1 MTMETKTEAQA
12 DGAID
17 ARRPELRLLTTP
29 TAQVQVSGATLVDV
43 ARVAGV
49 SPITVS
55 RALNQPHLVRPN
67 TLAKVQAA
75 VQETGYVKN
84 MLAGSLVS
92 NRTRLVALVL
102 PTIANQIFADMVQ
115 GTSDKLT
122 EAGYQLLL
130 GFTGYE
136 EWREEILVETIL
148 SRRPD
153 GIIVTGT
160 LHTDN
165 TRRRLQLSGTPV
177 VEAWDMTTSP
187 IDMVIGFSHEEVGHA
202 TATHLL
208 QRGRRRFALL
218 TASDPRAARRSQGLQ
233 VALAKQGISL
243 AATHMAPVPGT
254 LPLGREGAARLLQA
268 HPDLDAIVCSSDML
282 AHGALI
288 EAQSRGIAVP
298 GQLAI
303 VGFGDLNF
311 SSHTVPPLSTIR
323 VDGANIGALAAQAI
337 LDRLDHP
344 GAKPGPSAINTG
356 FELIQR
362 GSS

>member
-1 MTMETKTEAQA
+1 MKKSS
-12 DGAID
+12 
-17 ARRPELRLLTTP
+17 PELRLLTTP

-49 SPITVS
+49 SAITVS

-75 VQETGYVKN
+75 VQETGYAKN
-84 MLAGSLVS
+84 LLAEGLAKNPSK
-92 NRTRLVALVL
+92 LVALVL
-102 PTIANQIFADMVQ
+102 PTIANPIFADMVQ
-115 GTSDKLT
+115 GISDKLT
-122 EAGYQLLL
+122 DAGYQLLL
-130 GFTGYE
+130 GFSGYE

-153 GIIVTGT
+153 GIILTGT
-160 LHTDN
+160 AHTDN

-177 VEAWDMTTSP
+177 VETWDMTATP

-208 QRGRRRFALL
+208 QRGRKRFAIL
-218 TASDPRAARRSQGLQ
+218 TAGDPRAARRSQGFQ
-233 VALAKQGISL
+233 AALGKQGIGVV
-243 AATHMAPVPGT
+243 ATHTVAVPGT
-254 LPLGREGAARLLQA
+254 LPAGRAGAAQLLDA
-268 HPDLDAIVCSSDML
+268 YPELDAIVCSSDNL

-288 EAQSRGIAVP
+288 EAGSRHLDVP
-298 GQLAI
+298 GKLA
-303 VGFGDLNF
+303 VMGFGDLNF
-311 SSHTVPPLSTIR
+311 SSHTVPPLSTVR
-323 VDGANIGALAAQAI
+323 VDGARIGAVAAQAI
-337 LDRLDHP
+337 LERLDGTGRQQP
-344 GAKPGPSAINTG
+344 ARAVDTG

>member
-1 MTMETKTEAQA
+1 MESK
-12 DGAID
+12 
-17 ARRPELRLLTTP
+17 RPDLRILTTP

-84 MLAGSLVS
+84 MLAGGLVS
-92 NRTRLVALVL
+92 SRTKLVALVL
-102 PTIANQIFADMVQ
+102 PTISNQIFADMIQ
-115 GTSDKLT
+115 GTSDALT
-122 EAGYQLLL
+122 DAGYQLLL
-130 GFTGYE
+130 GFSGYE

-153 GIIVTGT
+153 GIILTGT

-165 TRRRLQLSGTPV
+165 TRRRLKLANTPV
-177 VEAWDMTTSP
+177 VETWDMTTTP

-202 TATHLL
+202 TAAHLL
-208 QRGRRRFALL
+208 QRGCRRFAIL
-218 TASDPRAARRSQGLQ
+218 TASDPRAARRNQGLQ
-233 VALAKQGISL
+233 VALAKQGVSVV
-243 AATHMAPVPGT
+243 ATHTAPVPGT
-254 LPLGREGAARLLQA
+254 LPLGREGMAQLLQA
-268 HPDLDAIVCSSDML
+268 HPGLDAVVCSSDTL

-288 EAQSRGIAVP
+288 EAASRGVRVP
-298 GQLAI
+298 EQLKV

-311 SSHTVPPLSTIR
+311 SSHTVPPLTTVR
-323 VDGANIGALAAQAI
+323 VDGARIGTLAAQAI
-337 LDRLDHP
+337 LERLAHAAGQQP
-344 GAKPGPSAINTG
+344 ARAVNTG
-356 FELIQR
+356 FELVQR

>member
-1 MTMETKTEAQA
+1 MNKDLKRA
-12 DGAID
+12 
-17 ARRPELRLLTTP
+17 ELRLLTTP
-29 TAQVQVSGATLVDV
+29 DAQLPVSGATLVDV

-75 VQETGYVKN
+75 VQQTGYIKN
-84 MLAGSLVS
+84 MLAGGLASS
-92 NRTRLVALVL
+92 RTRLVALVL
-102 PTIANQIFADMVQ
+102 PTIGNQIFADMVQ
-115 GTSDKLT
+115 GTSDALT
-122 EAGYQLLL
+122 AAGYQLLL

-136 EWREEILVETIL
+136 EWREEILVETIM

-153 GIIVTGT
+153 GIILTGAQ
-160 LHTDN
+160 HTDN
-165 TRRRLQLSGTPV
+165 TRRQLQLSGAPV
-177 VEAWDMTTSP
+177 VETWDMTATP

-218 TASDPRAARRSQGLQ
+218 TANDPRAARRNQGLQ
-233 VALAKQGISL
+233 VTLAKQGISVV
-243 AATHMAPVPGT
+243 ATHVAGAPGT
-254 LPLGREGAARLLQA
+254 LPLGREGMARLLDA
-268 HPDLDAIVCSSDML
+268 HPDLDAVVCSSDML

-288 EAQSRGIAVP
+288 EAQSRGVAVP
-298 GQLAI
+298 GRLAV

-311 SSHTVPPLSTIR
+311 SSHTVPPLSTVR
-323 VDGANIGALAAQAI
+323 VDGARIGALAARAI
-337 LDRLDHP
+337 LDRIDAG
-344 GAKPGPSAINTG
+344 GAPAAPKSINTG

>member
-1 MTMETKTEAQA
+1 MDTK
-12 DGAID
+12 
-17 ARRPELRLLTTP
+17 RPDLRLLTTP
-29 TAQVQVSGATLVDV
+29 TAQVQVSGATLIDV
-43 ARVAGV
+43 AKVAGV

-84 MLAGSLVS
+84 MLAGGLVS
-92 NRTRLVALVL
+92 NRSKLVALVL
-102 PTIANQIFADMVQ
+102 PTIANQIFADMVE
-115 GTSDKLT
+115 GTSEKLT
-122 EAGYQLLL
+122 QAGYQLLL
-130 GFTGYE
+130 GFSGYE

-153 GIIVTGT
+153 GIILTGT

-165 TRRRLQLSGTPV
+165 TRRRLLLSGTPV
-177 VEAWDMTTSP
+177 VETWDMTTSP

-208 QRGRRRFALL
+208 QQGRRRFAIL
-218 TASDPRAARRSQGLQ
+218 TASDPRAARRNQGLQ
-233 VALAKQGISL
+233 VALAKQGVSVV
-243 AATHMAPVPGT
+243 ATHVVPVPGS
-254 LPLGREGAARLLQA
+254 LPLGREGAAQLLQA
-268 HPDLDAIVCSSDML
+268 HPGLDAIVCSSDSL

-288 EAQSRGIAVP
+288 EALNRNVTVP
-298 GQLAI
+298 DQLA
-303 VGFGDLNF
+303 VMGFGDLNF

-323 VDGANIGALAAQAI
+323 VDGAKIGALAAQAI
-337 LDRLDHP
+337 LDRMDDTAGQAP
-344 GAKPGPSAINTG
+344 ARSINTG

-362 GSS
+362 GST